1 MALFRPASDRVPKPG
16 DILAGKYRVEAVL
29 GHGGMGVVVAAVHRD
44 LGQRVALKVMFSSAR
59 RSKDAVARFLREAQ
73 TASMLR
79 SEHSV
84 RILDVGRLKRGEPY
98 IVMEFLAGANLA
110 QVLASRGP
118 LPPSEAV
125 DHVLQACEAI
135 AEAHRI
141 GIVHRDLKPANL
153 FLTVRADRSPCVKV
167 LDFGV
172 SKVAWLAAE
181 GFVPDLTAT
190 MELMGTPMYM
200 SPEQVRAS
208 KAVDPRMD
216 IWALGVVLYELMAGQ
231 PPFWADTLPAIS
243 ARIVGDPPTPLRVL
257 RPDIPAPL
265 EAVVLRCL
273 EKEAAAR
280 PQSVLD
286 LARALAPF
294 ASRVGKASVRE
305 IEGIAQ
311 LPVDAL
317 ANEPLAIPAAA
328 TQVPW
333 QGETGKAWGTT
344 HGRLGTGTRV
354 GLLGVGTGM
363 AAGLAAV
370 VVWFVFMRTPP
381 AAQHVVTESASAV
394 LPREVPDAGNTARA
408 DSVAPPVPAAS
419 ASSSAPAAPSSALPA
434 TTPPRGRGGRGRD
447 PLDERY

>member
-1 MALFRPASDRVPKPG
+1 MPKPG
-16 DILAGKYRVEAVL
+16 EILAGKYRVEAVL

-44 LGQRVALKVMFSSAR
+44 LGQRVAVKVMFSSAR
-59 RSKDAVARFLREAQ
+59 RSKEAVARFLREAQ

-84 RILDVGRLKRGEPY
+84 RIHDVGRLKRGEPY

-110 QVLASRGP
+110 QLLASRGP

-125 DHVLQACEAI
+125 DYVLQACEAI

-181 GFVPDLTAT
+181 GFAPDLTAT

-243 ARIVGDPPTPLRVL
+243 ARIVGDPPAPLRVV

-273 EKEAAAR
+273 EKDAAAR

-311 LPVDAL
+311 LPADAL
-317 ANEPLAIPAAA
+317 ASEPLAIPADAA
-328 TQVPW
+328 RVPW

-344 HGRLGTGTRV
+344 HGRMRVGTRV

-370 VVWFVFMRTPP
+370 VIWFAFMRAPP
-381 AAQHVVTESASAV
+381 ATPSVASSSASAAV
-394 LPREVPDAGNTARA
+394 LADVSDAAHA
-408 DSVAPPVPAAS
+408 APGEPLVTPAPAAS
-419 ASSSAPAAPSSALPA
+419 ASSSAPVATSSSPPA
-434 TTPPRGRGGRGRD
+434 TTAPRVRGGRGRD